1 MSGSSALTLG
11 VNSLPA
17 NELSQTLWVDL
28 FPWLDDYVSDR
39 AALLEPLAPSPDW
52 WFSEAPSFTVL
63 EVDLEKVL
71 SELASLYIAHHA
83 AAVLR
88 ASFPL
93 LGEDLPLEALSLD
106 TRAVTALS
114 RLTTDKAI
122 GGLLM
127 HTTAEIFGVRG
138 TSEQTVHDIVL
149 NLLVCAV
156 MTTPLA
162 RVETAE
168 EAVAPPAITAL
179 LDDLAQL
186 AMWRRVRGQDSRPLV
201 TVEIDDESP
210 ASIQEVA
217 ARISALTPNDLPDT
231 DRTDAMDEID
241 NLFSQ
246 LDERESLVLRERIV
260 ARVPQRRGA
269 IGAKLGVG
277 SGRVGQIE
285 ADVKAKL
292 NAACGFGTAVGN
304 LLASL
309 RVEIQPVASL
319 DRLLD
324 VHPSIAAEVPGY
336 GVPLWLVL
344 DRLDDYF
351 EVTDGWAAAPGV
363 AEAKKR
369 TQTLLEDFESPNG
382 VVALDDVAEVVSMS
396 RGELEKWLAWCG
408 VVVVA
413 ESALTRARRISD
425 LAVGA
430 LEAVGSPKSVVEL
443 VDLLKSDRSER
454 SIERALEADDRVA
467 LDGAVWRLHAWGS
480 ADSVGEE
487 PVSSGEAEEASEFN
501 IGGDGIVRR
510 KRTRN
515 TAKTPELTRRLYRS
529 GSTWRYRLT
538 VTSDHLRGSGFAV
551 PAGVA
556 VAAGCVRGET
566 IELESHL
573 GVQAV
578 RWTGAQPTFG
588 TIRRFLRELSAVEG
602 EDVLLELWQDGTFRV
617 VRPAIVHS
625 DIDPLRQA
633 LAEVGNREPLRTAE
647 RHVVRIL
654 AEAVCLDGED
664 RPRKILRA
672 YEDRGEDVVLDF
684 LEAAWRRG
692 EASEIDE
699 VEGKDASHD

>member
-88 ASFPL
+88 ESFPL

-122 GGLLM
+122 GGLLT

-162 RVETAE
+162 RVEAAE
-168 EAVAPPAITAL
+168 EAGAPPAITAL

-269 IGAKLGVG
+269 IGARLGVG

-292 NAACGFGTAVGN
+292 NAACGFG
-304 LLASL
+304 
-309 RVEIQPVASL
+309 
-319 DRLLD
+319 
-324 VHPSIAAEVPGY
+324 
-336 GVPLWLVL
+336 
-344 DRLDDYF
+344 
-351 EVTDGWAAAPGV
+351 
-363 AEAKKR
+363 
-369 TQTLLEDFESPNG
+369 
-382 VVALDDVAEVVSMS
+382 
-396 RGELEKWLAWCG
+396 
-408 VVVVA
+408 
-413 ESALTRARRISD
+413 
-425 LAVGA
+425 
-430 LEAVGSPKSVVEL
+430 
-443 VDLLKSDRSER
+443 
-454 SIERALEADDRVA
+454 
-467 LDGAVWRLHAWGS
+467 
-480 ADSVGEE
+480 
-487 PVSSGEAEEASEFN
+487 
-501 IGGDGIVRR
+501 
-510 KRTRN
+510 
-515 TAKTPELTRRLYRS
+515 
-529 GSTWRYRLT
+529 
-538 VTSDHLRGSGFAV
+538 
-551 PAGVA
+551 
-556 VAAGCVRGET
+556 
-566 IELESHL
+566 
-573 GVQAV
+573 
-578 RWTGAQPTFG
+578 
-588 TIRRFLRELSAVEG
+588 
-602 EDVLLELWQDGTFRV
+602 
-617 VRPAIVHS
+617 
-625 DIDPLRQA
+625 
-633 LAEVGNREPLRTAE
+633 
-647 RHVVRIL
+647 
-654 AEAVCLDGED
+654 
-664 RPRKILRA
+664 
-672 YEDRGEDVVLDF
+672 
-684 LEAAWRRG
+684 
-692 EASEIDE
+692 
-699 VEGKDASHD
+699 

>member
-88 ASFPL
+88 ESFPL
-93 LGEDLPLEALSLD
+93 LSENLPLAALGLD

-114 RLTTDKAI
+114 RLTTDKAF
-122 GGLLM
+122 GGLLT

-210 ASIQEVA
+210 DSIQEVA

-260 ARVPQRRGA
+260 ARMPQRRGA

-292 NAACGFGTAVGN
+292 NAA
-304 LLASL
+304 
-309 RVEIQPVASL
+309 
-319 DRLLD
+319 
-324 VHPSIAAEVPGY
+324 
-336 GVPLWLVL
+336 WVL

-363 AEAKKR
+363 AAAKKR

-382 VVALDDVAEVVSMS
+382 VVALDDVAEVVTMS

-413 ESALTRARRISD
+413 DSALTRARRISD

-430 LEAVGSPKSVVEL
+430 LEAVGSPKPVGEL
-443 VDLLKSDRSER
+443 VELLKSDRSER

-467 LDGAVWRLHAWGS
+467 LDGGVWRLHAWGS

-487 PVSSGEAEEASEFN
+487 SVSSDETEAISEFN
-501 IGGDGIVRR
+501 VGGDGIVRR

-515 TAKTPELTRRLYRS
+515 TAKTPELTRRVYRS

-556 VAAGCVRGET
+556 VAAGCERGET

-672 YEDRGEDVVLDF
+672 YEDRGEDVILDF

-699 VEGKDASHD
+699 ADGKDASHD